1 MPLSAGGFADL
12 GSAVSDIFGAVGSA
26 ASAKGYSQ
34 AAGYAQ
40 QNAELAQQSTRIQEL
55 QASRKIYQ
63 TIGGQQADI
72 AGAGLAK
79 SGGALDI
86 MRDSAN
92 QGSLTKQL
100 IANQG
105 AITVSGYQAESANYQ
120 AMATAAKAKSSGG
133 FLSGLLNIGAAAASF
148 AIISDDRTKENVD
161 LIERR
166 RDGLGLY
173 EFNYKGS
180 NQRFKGVMASE
191 VERLYPQAIL
201 WQDGVRL
208 VNYSM
213 IGVNPEVINA
223 PN

>member
-1 MPLSAGGFADL
+1 MPVSQAGFADL
-12 GSAVSDIFGAVGSA
+12 GNAVSDIFGAIGSA
-26 ASAKGYSQ
+26 ASAKGYKE
-34 AAGYAQ
+34 AAGYAT
-40 QNAELAQQSTRIQEL
+40 QNADIAQQSTQIQEL

-63 TIGGQQADI
+63 TLGGQQADI

-100 IANQG
+100 IKNQG
-105 AITVSGYQAESANYQ
+105 AITVNGYEAEAANYS
-120 AMATAAKAKSSGG
+120 AMAS
-133 FLSGLLNIGAAAASF
+133 AASASAKGKGIG
-148 AIISDDRTKENVD
+148 AIISTVASIAAFSDDRLKEGAV

-166 RDGLGLY
+166 RDGLGIW

-191 VERLYPQAIL
+191 VERLYPSAL
-201 WQDGVRL
+201 VWQDGMRL
-208 VNYSM
+208 VNYDV
-213 IGVNPEVINA
+213 IGVTPEVVNA
-223 PN
+223 